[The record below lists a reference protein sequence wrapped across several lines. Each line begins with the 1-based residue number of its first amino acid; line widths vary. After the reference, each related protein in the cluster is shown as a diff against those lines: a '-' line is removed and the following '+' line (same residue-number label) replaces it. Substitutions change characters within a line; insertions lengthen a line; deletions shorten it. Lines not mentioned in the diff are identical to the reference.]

1 MANGAPAASF
11 TLRFGETTTG
21 IDSVE
26 AAADTDTDVYY
37 DLSGRR
43 VLYPTKGIYVKADGT
58 KVFLK

>member
-1 MANGAPAASF
+1 MANGAVAASF

-26 AAADTDTDVYY
+26 AATDADTDVYY